1 MEARY
6 RWLAEPVQ
14 PAVVDE
20 VAVHVEGIGGVVPV
34 HHQVVHLLGWLP
46 VPLPLVDEPV
56 VDLLQVKPGRLSQC
70 HLLSL
75 LLTDGKSWLIH
86 IQ

>member
-1 MEARY
+1 MKWKD
-6 RWLAEPVQ
+6 RWWLTEPVK
-14 PAVVDE
+14 PAIVDE
-20 VAVHVEGIGGVVPV
+20 MAVHVKGVGAVVPV
-34 HHQVVHLLGWLP
+34 HHQVVHFLRWLP

-75 LLTDGKSWLIH
+75 LLTNVKS
-86 IQ
+86 